1 MKTWR
6 ILPILLLC
14 LVLAGTAA
22 CGGKQPEAEWQPIE
36 VVRGDLTVSVSG
48 SGNIGVSHEASLAF
62 GSGGKVDKVY
72 VKEADKV
79 SKGDVLAKL
88 DTGAL
93 ELALAQAKMTLAQA
107 EVAREDAEY
116 NLNQLK
122 DVLHASYDR
131 VRIAEAQLNAAQAQ
145 LEAAEQAVAQA
156 QKQLD
161 EATITAPFDGLVAG
175 IYVKE
180 GDIIP
185 SPTMAPKV
193 VVYLIDPTR
202 MELSA
207 EVDEIDIA
215 GVKLGQRAVISVDA
229 LPDKQLEGVV
239 TLVSSVPTIE
249 AGLVQYKVKI
259 GFDVPQGLDLKVGM
273 SATADIIIQQRSNV
287 LLVPV
292 RAIERDSQG
301 KPMVWVSINQQI
313 EPRSII
319 TGISDGVQTEI
330 LSGLGD
336 GETVVV
342 KKRAS
347 AEAPGGFLFGQ

>member
-22 CGGKQPEAEWQPIE
+22 CGGKQSEAEWQPIE
-36 VVRGDLTVSVSG
+36 VVRGDLMVSVSG
-48 SGNIGVSHEASLAF
+48 SGNIGVSREASLAF
-62 GSGGKVDKVY
+62 GSGGKADKVY
-72 VKEADKV
+72 VKEGDKV

-88 DTGAL
+88 DTGTL
-93 ELALAQAKMTLAQA
+93 ELALAQAK
-107 EVAREDAEY
+107 VALEQAEY

-131 VRIAEAQLNAAQAQ
+131 VKIAESE
-145 LEAAEQAVAQA
+145 LEVAEQAVAQA
-156 QKQLD
+156 KKQLD

-180 GDIIP
+180 GDIIS

-207 EVDEIDIA
+207 EVDEIDVA

-229 LPDKQLEGVV
+229 WPDEQLEGVV

-259 GFDVPQGLDLKVGM
+259 GFDVPQDLDLKVGM

-301 KPMVWVSINQQI
+301 KPMVWVRINQQI

-319 TGISDGVQTEI
+319 TGISDGAQTEI
-330 LSGLGD
+330 LSGLGE

-342 KKRAS
+342 RKQAKPQT
-347 AEAPGGFLFGQ
+347 PGGLLFGQ